1 GKYDIVSVLGE
12 GGMGVVYKGY
22 DPDLQR
28 HVAIKMIHKDL
39 LQGEMGAELRAR
51 FRNEMLATSKLA
63 HPNIV
68 TLFDAGEIDGEPY
81 FVMEFV
87 EGRLLSDYFKDGI
100 RFPLQ
105 EAVKIIVQVLTG
117 LAYTHKVGVVHR
129 DLKPANIFSTNN
141 DGGQIADFGIAELES
156 AEL

>member
-1 GKYDIVSVLGE
+1 MSHDATVIRPGPSHRRFGKYDIVSVLGE

-39 LQGEMGAELRAR
+39 LQGEMGTELRAR

-87 EGRLLSDYFKDGI
+87 E
-100 RFPLQ
+100 
-105 EAVKIIVQVLTG
+105 
-117 LAYTHKVGVVHR
+117 
-129 DLKPANIFSTNN
+129 
-141 DGGQIADFGIAELES
+141 
-156 AEL
+156 